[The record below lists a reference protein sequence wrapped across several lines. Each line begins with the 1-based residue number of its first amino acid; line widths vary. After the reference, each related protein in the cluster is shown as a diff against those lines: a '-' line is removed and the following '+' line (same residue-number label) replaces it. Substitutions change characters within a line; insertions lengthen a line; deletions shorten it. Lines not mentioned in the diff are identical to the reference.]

1 MGNGMAAKDGEKPDE
16 GDSNTVK
23 LELLSRTLKIKWERS
38 GGDYTAAE
46 IRSALNDAVGG
57 KGSGAET
64 DIVEDI
70 VVQKSSKRRG
80 SALVV
85 VRSTSLA
92 KVLTETLC
100 GKPENLLRVRFG
112 TTSPSPV

>member
-1 MGNGMAAKDGEKPDE
+1 MGANDGKKPDDN
-16 GDSNTVK
+16 DSNNTK

-38 GGDYTAAE
+38 GGEYTAEE

-57 KGSGAET
+57 KGSGGET

-85 VRSTSLA
+85 VRSASLA
-92 KVLTETLC
+92 RVLTETLC
-100 GKPENLLRVRFG
+100 GKPENLLRV
-112 TTSPSPV
+112 